1 MRLPSRLIGTCAA
14 LTLAG
19 VATTAASTTA
29 VAAGTH
35 AAAAQASQ
43 ATSPG
48 YTRKTLHLGV
58 HIGPAGTQ
66 RCTIVF
72 DLYRPDGVDHDHPA
86 PAVLTTN
93 GFGGS
98 KDDQAAEARRL
109 ARRGY
114 VVLSYSGV
122 GFGGSSCRIELDSFA
137 WDGRAA
143 RQLVTFLG
151 GGSRA
156 TNGARVRYVEH
167 SRRAHDGRHRRFDP
181 VVGMI
186 GGSYGGGVQL
196 AAAAVD
202 PRIDA
207 LIPIITWNDLG
218 YSLAPNNAGLTGA
231 ALASSVP
238 GIVKATAP
246 DGTIGSGWLNLL
258 WYSGTSSTRTKP
270 LPPSS
275 CPNYDASM
283 CPTHEQLVTDGYP
296 DPTALAKFT
305 TASISSR
312 MHRLD
317 IPVLL
322 EQGEN
327 DSLFNLQQAV
337 ATYRALKRQHTP
349 VKMVW
354 QSWGHS
360 GGSNSPGEAAVL
372 NRINDAWF
380 GHYLEHRATRPALD
394 FSFFRPWIAD
404 PAHAYAAAPSY
415 PIGTRQ
421 KLYLSATASATAGVD
436 SLTPEAGVVTDGG
449 EDLTV
454 PGIGDPRS
462 LTQDVSLVGALGGMN
477 NVVVADPAGTAASY
491 ETAPLTDTVDV
502 VGVPRL
508 TVRIASPSAG
518 LTTAPAGTLGL
529 FFRVEDVAPDG
540 TVSLPD
546 GLISAAR
553 FPTSDAGSTVTVAL
567 PGIVHRFPAGHRIRL
582 VVAGSDSAYALPDPG
597 VAVTVSTTAA
607 DPGVLDL
614 PVAGSGS
621 YGPLR

>member
-1 MRLPSRLIGTCAA
+1 MRLPSRLIGACAA
-14 LTLAG
+14 LALAG
-19 VATTAASTTA
+19 LATTAASGTA

-35 AAAAQASQ
+35 AAASKV
-43 ATSPG
+43 TSPG
-48 YTRKTLHLGV
+48 YAKKTLHLWV
-58 HIGPAGTQ
+58 HIGPDGAQ
-66 RCTIVF
+66 RCNLVL
-72 DLYRPDGVDHDHPA
+72 DLYRPDGVSRDHPA

-98 KDDQAAEARRL
+98 KDGQAAEAQRL
-109 ARRGY
+109 AGRGY

-156 TNGARVRYVEH
+156 TDGTRVGYVEH
-167 SRRAHDGRHRRFDP
+167 SPRAHDGTRRRYDP

-196 AAAAVD
+196 VAAAVD

-207 LIPIITWNDLG
+207 LIPIITWNDLR
-218 YSLAPNNAGLTGA
+218 YALAPNNAGLQGDT
-231 ALASSVP
+231 LASSVP
-238 GIVKATAP
+238 GIVKATPP
-246 DGTIGSGWLNLL
+246 DGSIGSGWLNLL
-258 WYSGTSSTRTKP
+258 WYSGTSSTRTTP
-270 LPPSS
+270 LPPSP
-275 CPNYDASM
+275 CPNYDATI
-283 CPTHEQLVTDGYP
+283 CPIHQQLVTDGYP
-296 DPTALAKFT
+296 DATARTKFKT
-305 TASISSR
+305 TSISSR
-312 MHRLD
+312 MDRLR

-327 DSLFNLQQAV
+327 DSLFDLQQAV
-337 ATYRALKRQHTP
+337 ATYRALKHQHTP

-360 GGSNSPGEAAVL
+360 GGTNSPGEAAVL
-372 NRINDAWF
+372 NRLNDAWF
-380 GHYLEHRATRPALD
+380 GHYLKHHRTKPALD
-394 FSFFRPWIAD
+394 FSFFRPWVAD
-404 PAHAYAAAPSY
+404 PAHAYASAPSY
-415 PIGTRQ
+415 PIGTSQ
-421 KLYLSATASATAGVD
+421 KLYLSGTASATGGIDALTSDAG
-436 SLTPEAGVVTDGG
+436 TVTDGG

-454 PGIGDPRS
+454 PAIGDPQS
-462 LTQDVSLVGALGGMN
+462 LTQDVSLVGGLGGMN

-508 TVRIASPSAG
+508 TVRIATPAG
-518 LTTAPAGTLGL
+518 APTTAPSGTLGL

-553 FPTSDAGSTVTVAL
+553 FPTSDAGSTVTVEL
-567 PGIVHRFPAGHRIRL
+567 PGIAHRFPAGDRIRL
-582 VVAGSDSAYALPDPG
+582 VIAGSDSAYALPNPG
-597 VAVTVSTTAA
+597 VAVRVSTTAA

-614 PVAGSGS
+614 PVAGPGS
-621 YGPLR
+621 YSPLR